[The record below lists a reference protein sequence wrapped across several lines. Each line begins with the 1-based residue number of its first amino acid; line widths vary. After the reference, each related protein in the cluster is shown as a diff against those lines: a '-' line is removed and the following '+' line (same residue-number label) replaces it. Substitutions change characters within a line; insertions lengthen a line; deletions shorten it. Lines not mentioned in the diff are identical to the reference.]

1 MYSHPRAGGQPMR
14 PTRPTGLVPID
25 THALNASTHHG
36 LRLQGIPLPSAPS
49 TPSQAGPA
57 LPSRT
62 VPQQERARAEDRKKT
77 ARALASSLSQR
88 RWPYPDGM
96 ILGTRY
102 SLMDC
107 LMCDKQ
113 GPHYLYSADRD
124 DVFQC
129 DQCFAMFTDDS
140 PKWFE

>member
-1 MYSHPRAGGQPMR
+1 
-14 PTRPTGLVPID
+14 
-25 THALNASTHHG
+25 
-36 LRLQGIPLPSAPS
+36 
-49 TPSQAGPA
+49 
-57 LPSRT
+57 
-62 VPQQERARAEDRKKT
+62 
-77 ARALASSLSQR
+77 
-88 RWPYPDGM
+88 M
-96 ILGTRY
+96 ILGNRY

-124 DVFQC
+124 NVFQC

>member
-1 MYSHPRAGGQPMR
+1 MR
-14 PTRPTGLVPID
+14 RTGKRQHERQRVPY
-25 THALNASTHHG
+25 
-36 LRLQGIPLPSAPS
+36 P
-49 TPSQAGPA
+49 
-57 LPSRT
+57 
-62 VPQQERARAEDRKKT
+62 
-77 ARALASSLSQR
+77 QR

-96 ILGTRY
+96 ILGNRY

>member
-1 MYSHPRAGGQPMR
+1 MYSHPCGWPTDATDATDRAGPHR
-14 PTRPTGLVPID
+14 HTCLEC
-25 THALNASTHHG
+25 LNPPWVGASRH
-36 LRLQGIPLPSAPS
+36 P
-49 TPSQAGPA
+49 PA
-57 LPSRT
+57 LRSLYSLPGWPGVAVKNRST
-62 VPQQERARAEDRKKT
+62 AGAGKCGGQEKT

-96 ILGTRY
+96 ILGNRY